1 MCVHVCVWV
10 KAVVST
16 VAMQYLVASVFV
28 YTYNTCTIIA
38 HKCLGMHV
46 GTSFSAAVL
55 MELAM
60 VR

>member
-1 MCVHVCVWV
+1 MCVHVYVRV

-16 VAMQYLVASVFV
+16 VAMQYIVFV
-28 YTYNTCTIIA
+28 YMYITCTIIA

-46 GTSFSAAVL
+46 GTFNAALPV
-55 MELAM
+55 ELAM

>member
-1 MCVHVCVWV
+1 MCVHVYVQV

-16 VAMQYLVASVFV
+16 VAMQYSVFV
-28 YTYNTCTIIA
+28 YMYIACTIIA

-46 GTSFSAAVL
+46 GTFNAALPV
-55 MELAM
+55 ELAM